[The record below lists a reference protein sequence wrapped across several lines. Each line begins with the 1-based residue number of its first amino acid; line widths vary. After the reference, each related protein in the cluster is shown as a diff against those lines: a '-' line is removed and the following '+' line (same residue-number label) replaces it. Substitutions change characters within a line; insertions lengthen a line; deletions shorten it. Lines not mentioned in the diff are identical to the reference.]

1 MDFDGRS
8 TWRWGWGLNLLL
20 KKSKGATGRAIAANV
35 APTKYSTMATTP
47 NVVFLQCTMATRP
60 NLSGKCGW
68 GRILRSVHHLS
79 TASTGLVGR
88 ALIQGR
94 GIGSWGTLP
103 GSLFDKIHIVG
114 DSKIVI
120 DWALSHNFIIM
131 PCLQHWLQNAQNLM
145 ASFSNITFEHV
156 FWEQN
161 LCAGA
166 LSKHDSIHF
175 DSQVD
180 GSVRG
185 SGTFLF

>member
-1 MDFDGRS
+1 MTEDLHDDGDGVWTCYWRRAKVPRDELLQPTWHLPS
-8 TWRWGWGLNLLL
+8 TPRWQQHRMLF
-20 KKSKGATGRAIAANV
+20 
-35 APTKYSTMATTP
+35 
-47 NVVFLQCTMATRP
+47 FLQCTMATRP